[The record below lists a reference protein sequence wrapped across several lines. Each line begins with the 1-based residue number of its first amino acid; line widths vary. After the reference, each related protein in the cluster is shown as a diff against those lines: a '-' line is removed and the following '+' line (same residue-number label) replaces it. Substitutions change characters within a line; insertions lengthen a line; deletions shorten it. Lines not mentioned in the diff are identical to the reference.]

1 MGRLPG
7 EGGWTGWVLRMASGS
22 PAPPCRSFPGN
33 RAGPAWK
40 AKGLLGRARQGRS
53 LEDVTQGGTEPKG
66 PAGKGKLAP
75 SPGCS
80 QADFS
85 LAEAPSRHG
94 LNSRSQAPGE
104 RETERQLCFQAG
116 GEFSPGGAPPMALL

>member
-1 MGRLPG
+1 MPQI
-7 EGGWTGWVLRMASGS
+7 
-22 PAPPCRSFPGN
+22 PGN
-33 RAGPAWK
+33 RAGPAQK
-40 AKGLLGRARQGRS
+40 AKGLLGRARQGGS

-66 PAGKGKLAP
+66 SAGRGKLAL

-85 LAEAPSRHG
+85 LAEGPSRHG
-94 LNSRSQAPGE
+94 LSPRSQAQGQ

-116 GEFSPGGAPPMALL
+116 GELPPGGAPPIALL